1 VSKSGYDIS
10 PASKMVQVYYAPWN
24 ENTSSIKAKFLVTE
38 TEEDGV
44 EATFTMLH
52 AFIQGGGLTIQPGTI
67 QLGDWI
73 DLEAGLAVE
82 AYGTGDYTGEFNAEN
97 ADVTPTKLP
106 FTGYE
111 GKTLRLIVVGINSFH
126 SGKGNDEQYTIT
138 DNDNTPHVV
147 FQFQNIPVKRQNNT
161 NGGGYAASEMREYL
175 VEVDDKGGN
184 FLAGLKA
191 AGVPEDVL
199 WAPVRYVSS
208 GTNGAGAAQLTDK
221 LWLPT
226 EREMFQ
232 GSKNSANGETAA
244 NQAWLEYYIDG
255 SKRQKYFDGE
265 FMSYWLGSA
274 FSVGPTWLCIVDSSG
289 NTDTNSAIG
298 VSGVAPAFCVY

>member
-1 VSKSGYDIS
+1 VSKSGGYDIS

-44 EATFTMLH
+44 EATFNKLH
-52 AFIQGGGLTIQPGTI
+52 AFIQAGGLTIQPGTI

-82 AYGTGDYTGEFNAEN
+82 AYGTGSDTGGFTAEN
-97 ADVTPTKLP
+97 IDVTPMKLP
-106 FTGYE
+106 FDNYE

-126 SGKGNDEQYTIT
+126 SGNGQYTIT

-147 FQFQNIPVKRQNNT
+147 FQFQNIPVRRRMNQTNT
-161 NGGGYAASEMREYL
+161 DAGGYADSEMRLYL
-175 VEVDDKGGN
+175 TMN
-184 FLAGLKA
+184 FLDGLED

-199 WAPVRYVSS
+199 WAPVRYVAS
-208 GTNGAGAAQLTDK
+208 GTNGATSEILTDK

-226 EREMFQ
+226 EREMLQ
-232 GSKNSANGETAA
+232 IRAYSADGETVA
-244 NQAWLEYYIDG
+244 NQAWLEYYNDK
-255 SKRQKYFDGE
+255 SKRQKYSGSG
-265 FMSYWLGSA
+265 FMPYWLSSAASGGSSW
-274 FSVGPTWLCIVDSSG
+274 FCIVDSSG
-289 NTDTNSAIG
+289 STASGTGAF
-298 VSGVAPAFCVY
+298 GVAPAFCVK